1 MMPSEMPQVNIEPS
15 ATSVS
20 QTQISERINVMP
32 SNDELSEK
40 LIDQKLATVEA
51 RTETRF
57 VELSG
62 KLDRVADSI
71 SSLTTAVSTVR
82 SEVEEENKLTRW
94 TIIGLVIA
102 GIGALW
108 LTQSNMLAS
117 FMAGIALHEAKQ
129 EISAPMAPPG
139 TPNVQKPSN
148 TR

>member
-62 KLDRVADSI
+62 KLDRVASFNIFAYNCRFDCQ
-71 SSLTTAVSTVR
+71 VR
-82 SEVEEENKLTRW
+82 S
-94 TIIGLVIA
+94 
-102 GIGALW
+102 
-108 LTQSNMLAS
+108 
-117 FMAGIALHEAKQ
+117 
-129 EISAPMAPPG
+129 
-139 TPNVQKPSN
+139 
-148 TR
+148 